1 MNIYIN
7 IPKEVETALSI
18 LNKNGYEAYIVGGC
32 VRDSLLS
39 TVPHDWDITTSA
51 KPNEIINCFKNYR
64 TINTGLKHGTVTVL
78 IDNVQIEVTTYRI
91 DGKYTDNRRPD
102 NVVFTDDI
110 YHDLKRRDFTINA
123 LAYNDNGIVDLFDGI
138 EDLQNK
144 VIKCVGNPDER
155 FNEDGLRILRAL
167 RFASVLEFSIDDKT
181 SNSIHKNKELLKN
194 ISKERINV
202 ELNKLIN
209 GENFLNILNTYRGVV
224 EVLIPEIKS
233 YTRMEWEHALKS
245 MCFADN
251 QTVKLSL
258 LLLYTNNTAVILKDL
273 KYDNAT
279 ISTAELLSD
288 NINEM
293 IIADK
298 IKLKKQLNKFGH
310 DNLTLLLNF
319 KTAAAL
325 ADNIVNE
332 VIIIK
337 NSKKIT
343 DEIIENNEAY
353 DLKSL
358 AINGD
363 DLMKE
368 GFRRGK
374 ELGSILNDVLN
385 QVIEERLENDRDILI
400 NFVKKYKLLNI
411 IE

>member
-1 MNIYIN
+1 MDIQIN
-7 IPKEVETALSI
+7 MPKEAEKALNI
-18 LNKNGYEAYIVGGC
+18 LKKNGYEAYIVGGC
-32 VRDSLLS
+32 VRDSLLG
-39 TVPHDWDITTSA
+39 TVPHDWDVTTSA
-51 KPNEIINCFKNYR
+51 EPDEIINCFNNYR

-78 IDNVQIEVTTYRI
+78 IDHVHIEVTTYRI

-102 NVVFTDDI
+102 NVVFTDDV

-138 EDLQNK
+138 KDLQRK
-144 VIKCVGNPDER
+144 VIRCVGNPDER

-167 RFASVLEFSIDDKT
+167 RFASVLNFSIDDET
-181 SNSIHKNKELLKN
+181 SDSIHRKKELLKN
-194 ISKERINV
+194 ISGERINA

-209 GENFLNILNTYRGVV
+209 GNSFLNILNTYRDIV
-224 EVLIPEIKS
+224 EIFIPAIKT
-233 YTRMEWEHALKS
+233 YTALEWDHALKS

-251 QTVKLSL
+251 QTVKLAL
-258 LLLYTNNTAVILKDL
+258 LLMYTNSTEHILKEL

-279 ISTAELLSD
+279 IGGAVLLNS
-288 NINEM
+288 NVNEM
-293 IIADK
+293 IAADK
-298 IKLKKQLNKFGH
+298 IKLKKQLNRFGY
-310 DNLTLLLNF
+310 DNLVLLLNF

-337 NSKKIT
+337 NSEKII
-343 DEIIENNEAY
+343 DEIIANNEAY

-368 GFRRGK
+368 GFKKGK
-374 ELGSILNDVLN
+374 ELGVILNNILN
-385 QVIEERLENDRDILI
+385 LVIEEKLENDRDILI
-400 NFVKKYKLLNI
+400 SFAKKYKR
-411 IE
+411 

>member
-1 MNIYIN
+1 MNIQIN
-7 IPKEVETALSI
+7 MPKEVETALNI
-18 LNKNGYEAYIVGGC
+18 LKKNGYEAYVVGGC
-32 VRDSLLS
+32 VRDSLLG

-51 KPNEIINCFKNYR
+51 KPDEIINCFNDYR

-78 IDNVQIEVTTYRI
+78 IDGAHIEVTTYRI

-102 NVVFTDDI
+102 NVVFTDDV

-138 EDLQNK
+138 RDLNNK
-144 VIKCVGNPDER
+144 VIRCVGNPDER

-167 RFASVLEFSIDDKT
+167 RFASVLNFSIDDET
-181 SNSIHKNKELLKN
+181 SDSVHKNKELLKN
-194 ISKERINV
+194 ISRERISV

-209 GENFLNILNTYRGVV
+209 GENFLNILNKYRDVV
-224 EVLIPEIKS
+224 EIFIPEIKD
-233 YTRMEWEHALKS
+233 YTRMEWDHALKS

-251 QTVKLSL
+251 QTVKLAL
-258 LLLYTNNTAVILKDL
+258 LLLYTNRTGTILKDL

-279 ISTAELLSD
+279 ITTAVLLNS
-288 NINEM
+288 NVNEM

-298 IKLKKQLNKFGH
+298 INLKKQLNKFGY
-310 DNLTLLLNF
+310 DNLFLLLNF

-337 NSKKIT
+337 NSEKMI
-343 DEIIENNEAY
+343 DEIIEKNEAY

-363 DLMKE
+363 DLIKE
-368 GFRRGK
+368 GFKKGK
-374 ELGSILNDVLN
+374 ELGVILNDVLN
-385 QVIEERLENDRDILI
+385 LVMEEKLENQRDVLLDY
-400 NFVKKYKLLNI
+400 VKNHRK
-411 IE
+411 